1 MMITSSTPFINSIE
15 EATNILSK
23 WDAQFVGGSN
33 DPSSSFDSNKLY
45 ENIHS
50 INNDY
55 LYTLLPDAVRY
66 LNMVATKQYN
76 EVTKGRVILGICAN
90 NAADGTQA
98 LKSWV
103 HALQLPRGLL
113 YGLGDDGVPVLDG
126 GGGQGMLGKK
136 NGTTNNN
143 TQQGIYLKYNSLYAQ
158 KKNHKNKMLQLQSV
172 AASHAIE
179 QQQRHRQPGDVL
191 ASAYAGKYRGVYFQI
206 ELPGHHTPHTFRPYL
221 LPANIF

>member
-1 MMITSSTPFINSIE
+1 
-15 EATNILSK
+15 
-23 WDAQFVGGSN
+23 
-33 DPSSSFDSNKLY
+33 
-45 ENIHS
+45 
-50 INNDY
+50 
-55 LYTLLPDAVRY
+55 
-66 LNMVATKQYN
+66 MVATKQYN

-103 HALQLPRGLL
+103 NELQLPRGLL
-113 YGLGDDGVPVLDG
+113 YGLGDDGVPVL
-126 GGGQGMLGKK
+126 GGGQGMMGN
-136 NGTTNNN
+136 NGTNH
-143 TQQGIYLKYNSLYAQ
+143 QGIYLKYNSLYAQ
-158 KKNHKNKMLQLQSV
+158 KKNHKNKMLQMQSV

-206 ELPGHHTPHTFRPYL
+206 ELPGHTAHTFRPYL